1 MTSGSA
7 SSNEPPFVLATALAL
22 ASGMAGL
29 CMEGLWRRVLS
40 NVLGD
45 TIVVSSAV
53 ILVFFVGLSFGA
65 AYFRK
70 RQMLHRSPWRLYG
83 MLQFGIAVCLVM
95 SLLFSLAGYNLN
107 TEGSSTA
114 IVTLQTFG
122 IVILLVG
129 VPVFLMG
136 GTLLCLIEGAIAE
149 KKRGRISF
157 LYGINTIGGALGI
170 AFVTFHSC
178 YVFGVSWNLKACTA
192 VYGLMGIAGLLYHRF
207 AGRFQPRAAPP
218 AGSSPVSTERL
229 YLPVSHQIGTWATGF
244 VVLGFE
250 FVFLSAYAQVGQ
262 NSAWSFGAMLILVIS
277 CLGFASLLVSILPF
291 DRQAVL
297 TVMFLAATCGIAA
310 FPSVFFYVT
319 DGLAFE
325 STASGSLSSYMGK
338 LLKTGLLSAGPP
350 LLCAGFI
357 TPLIMEDVHAN
368 NASGRNLALG
378 RLLCINALGA
388 VMGIAAVQF
397 VLFPLFGLW
406 GACGAISLVSLMGY
420 AVLVVPRIVRA
431 AKGRLGYAGSLIG
444 CAVLCFASLL
454 QSTPQTSLYNGDQLV
469 ELRCGA
475 DGIVCIKKSEGGHLL
490 LSQNNHYC
498 LSSTE
503 AIFGNLHMGHVPLLL
518 HPAPR
523 ETAYIGLATGL
534 TAAAGVKHAGVE
546 EVTVLE
552 LSPLVITLSK
562 KHFGAYTD
570 DFHLDPRVSILEADG
585 VHYFASTDREFDVV
599 TGDLFFPW
607 QKGASRLFSRE
618 HFANVRSSLRPDG
631 LFCQWLPGWQL
642 NEESLRIIA
651 STFAAAFPHGILI
664 HLPLNDRVAIGL
676 VGRNSHEPFDQIA
689 LDALWRSRLSELDL
703 AVEKQTLPADFNAT
717 LNQGA
722 IVETV
727 PPYPQLNT
735 MDRPILEP
743 VVIRLEP
750 TF

>member
-1 MTSGSA
+1 MVSGSA
-7 SSNEPPFVLATALAL
+7 PSHRTSFALATMLAL
-22 ASGMAGL
+22 VSGMAGL
-29 CMEGLWRRVLS
+29 CMEGLWERILS
-40 NVLGD
+40 NILGD

-53 ILVFFVGLSFGA
+53 ILVFFAGLSFGA

-70 RQMLHRSPWRLYG
+70 RQTLNRSPWRLYG
-83 MLQFGIAVCLVM
+83 MLQLGIAVCLIM
-95 SLLFSLAGYNLN
+95 SLLFSLAGFHLN
-107 TEGSSTA
+107 IERSATA
-114 IVTLQTFG
+114 IVTLQILG

-136 GTLLCLIEGAIAE
+136 GTLLCLIEGAITGE
-149 KKRGRISF
+149 KRGRIPF

-178 YVFGVSWNLKACTA
+178 YVFGVSWSLKACTA
-192 VYGLMGIAGLLYHRF
+192 AYGLMGIAGLLYHRS
-207 AGRFQPRAAPP
+207 AGRFQSRPASPAPSSTVSP
-218 AGSSPVSTERL
+218 APL
-229 YLPVSHQIGTWATGF
+229 YLPATHQVGTWTIGF

-277 CLGFASLLVSILPF
+277 CLGFASLLVAILPF

-297 TVMFLAATCGIAA
+297 TVMFLAATCGMAA

-319 DGLAFE
+319 DGLTFE

-357 TPLIMEDVHAN
+357 TPLIMEDVNVN
-368 NASGRNLALG
+368 NAAGRPLALG

-388 VMGIAAVQF
+388 VMGIVAVQF

-406 GACGAISLVSLMGY
+406 GACGAISFVSLVGC
-420 AVLVVPRIVRA
+420 AVLVVPRIVRVSR
-431 AKGRLGYAGSLIG
+431 GRLGYAGSLVG
-444 CAVLCFASLL
+444 CAVLCLASLL
-454 QSTPQTSLYNGDQLV
+454 QSPSQTSLYNGEQLV

-475 DGIVCIKKSEGGHLL
+475 DGIVCIKRSEQGHLL
-490 LSQNNHYC
+490 LSHNNHYC
-498 LSSTE
+498 LSST
-503 AIFGNLHMGHVPLLL
+503 AASLGNLKMGHVPLLL

-534 TAAAGVKHAGVE
+534 TAAAAVKHVGVDKI
-546 EVTVLE
+546 TVLE
-552 LSPLVITLSK
+552 LSPLVIALSG
-562 KHFGAYTD
+562 KHFAAYTG
-570 DFHLDPRVSILEADG
+570 DFHLDARVSIREADG

-618 HFANVRSSLRPDG
+618 HFSNVRSSLRPDG

-642 NEESLRIIA
+642 NDESLRIIA
-651 STFAAAFPHGILI
+651 TTFASVFPRGILI
-664 HLPLNDRVAIGL
+664 HLPLNDRIAVGL
-676 VGRNSHEPFDQIA
+676 VGRNSDEPFDQIS
-689 LDALWRSRLSELDL
+689 LNTLWRSRLAELDL
-703 AVEKQTLPADFNAT
+703 AVEKQTLPVDFSTT
-717 LNQGA
+717 LNQGP
-722 IVETV
+722 IVGTV
-727 PPYPQLNT
+727 PPSPRLNT

-750 TF
+750 TL